1 VSDAGSQWQRCPY
14 CGGSRSGSLD
24 VLGQGGP
31 ACPECGRRANTS
43 QLPYY
48 GVFGAVEYDFDDV
61 TPAERTEAADLLIG
75 SGIPYRWEDGYRLFV
90 SPDREDEVDVL
101 FGQTSD
107 DEDDPENADAAQD
120 QGEGED
126 EEDDHVPSDDAVLG
140 EGDEEPAEWVADE
153 ESAQALGRLFDASDR
168 LRHHPGDEGAAAE
181 LADATGVV
189 LIAPLPFGMSK
200 VLWATAGTLA
210 RQLLD
215 LLETNA
221 GDDDVASAADALRSV
236 LRDHV

>member
-1 VSDAGSQWQRCPY
+1 MSQWQRCPY
-14 CGGSRSGSLD
+14 CGGSLNASLGG
-24 VLGQGGP
+24 LGQAGST
-31 ACPECGRRANTS
+31 CPECGRVAS
-43 QLPYY
+43 ALHLPYY

-61 TPAERTEAADLLIG
+61 TPSERREAADLLIG
-75 SGIPYRWEDGYRLFV
+75 AGIPYRWDDGYRLFV
-90 SPDREDEVDVL
+90 SPDREDDVDVL

-107 DEDDPENADAAQD
+107 DDTDKDAGPVEGREADTVEDQTEEDDPDPFVDTD
-120 QGEGED
+120 QGNDDD
-126 EEDDHVPSDDAVLG
+126 EP
-140 EGDEEPAEWVADE
+140 PEWVADE

-168 LRHHPGDEGAAAE
+168 LRHHPGDEDAAAE

-189 LIAPLPFGMSK
+189 LIAPLPFGMNK

-215 LLETNA
+215 LIETSA
-221 GDDDVASAADALRSV
+221 GDDDVIGAADALRSV